1 MFFQLSDTLTAI
13 LGGNTDKQGILT
25 LDWTTQTYT
34 KRKEQFNGKRWKSA
48 CAVARSSDNRDE
60 LLVFIAGGLH
70 KESKGMEVWNPA
82 KVRLVRIY
90 LINLNYPVFDN
101 RLRFRLLMVIGK
113 IPPIVEFTM

>member
-1 MFFQLSDTLTAI
+1 MTAF
-13 LGGNTDKQGILT
+13 LGGNTDKHGILT

-70 KESKGMEVWNPA
+70 KESKGMEVWNPV
-82 KVRLVRIY
+82 KVKLVMIY
-90 LINLNYPVFDN
+90 FIILNYPVFHK
-101 RLRFRLLMVIGK
+101 RLRFSTPIG
-113 IPPIVEFTM
+113 PWENSANN